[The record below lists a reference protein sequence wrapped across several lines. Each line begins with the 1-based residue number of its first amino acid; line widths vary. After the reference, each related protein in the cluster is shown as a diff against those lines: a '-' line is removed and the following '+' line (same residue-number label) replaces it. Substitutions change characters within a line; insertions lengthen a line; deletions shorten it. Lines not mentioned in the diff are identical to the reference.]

1 MRYSIVI
8 VVMLGVMIRLS
19 AQVTFTNPVYTSD
32 FADPTIIRG
41 HDGWF
46 YAYGT
51 NTEVNNILYHI
62 QVAKSQDLVH
72 WEIAG
77 DVLPIK
83 PTWADKDF
91 WAPHVLYDAVRN
103 QYYLYY
109 SGESPD
115 DKIGKCIGVAVSKN
129 PAGPFVD
136 IGQPLVCGE
145 EFINIDPMAFDDP
158 VTGKKYLYWGSGFKP
173 IKVQEL
179 NDDRVSFKVGTSPV
193 GIVPPGKDVDYSRLI
208 EGAWVHHHDGYYY
221 LLYSGDNCCGDK
233 ANYAVMV
240 ARSKKATG
248 PFERLGAVKKDNNS
262 AILVKNDAWLAPG
275 HNSVVTDDAGQDWI
289 IYHAIARDAA
299 LKDKGRVMLID
310 KLQYRNGWPFIKT
323 GTPGIKPQPIPTIK
337 KLINNPK

>member
-1 MRYSIVI
+1 MMRYSIVM
-8 VVMLGVMIRLS
+8 VMALGIAVRLS
-19 AQVTFTNPVYTSD
+19 AQATYTNPVYTSD
-32 FADPTIIRG
+32 FADPTVVRA

-51 NTEVNNILYHI
+51 NTEVNDTLYHI

-77 DVLPIK
+77 DALPTK

-91 WAPHVLYDAVRN
+91 WAPHVLYDGKQK

-115 DKIGKCIGVAVSKN
+115 DKIGKCIGVAVSKH

-158 VTGKKYLYWGSGFKP
+158 ATGKKYLYWGSGFKP

-179 NDDRVSFKVGTSPV
+179 NDDRVSFKAGTSPAD
-193 GIVPPGKDVDYSRLI
+193 IVQPGKDADYSRLI
-208 EGAWVHHHDGYYY
+208 EGAWIHYRDGYYY

-248 PFERLGAVKKDNNS
+248 PFERYGEVKKDNNS

-275 HNSVVTDDAGQDWI
+275 HNSVVTDDAGNDWI

-299 LKDKGRVMLID
+299 LKDKGRIMLID
-310 KLQYRNGWPFIKT
+310 KLQYKNGWPYIET
-323 GTPGIKPQPIPTIK
+323 GTPGIKPQPAPTIK
-337 KLINNPK
+337 KLINPK